1 MNDSLEI
8 STLGT
13 LHIRRNGRTVE
24 GFPTRKVEA
33 LLAYLAC
40 TRRSHPRE
48 QLAELLWDDRP
59 QSQSL
64 TNLRTTLSRLND
76 RLAPFLLITRKAVTI
91 DPEANVWVDAVELS
105 TSLQLHKLP
114 LSTRAVHDLEHALT
128 LYKGNFLDGFDISES
143 RGFEEWLRSERQRL
157 RVGVLQ
163 ALGHLIDVHIER
175 ASFDAGVAHAT
186 RLLELDPLREDA
198 HRQMMWLR
206 VASGQR
212 SAALAQYDS
221 CRRILADELGIEP
234 EVATTTLY
242 RQIQSG
248 AFVPPAAP
256 LTTSINVPAQ
266 PTRFIGREAE
276 LARLEEYLDDPD
288 CRLLTLIGPGG
299 VGKTR
304 LAYEVAKR
312 NAGDFPAGVYSIPLS
327 GVASAQYLA
336 STIAERLTL
345 PLDGS
350 ADQKMQLLDALR
362 EKHLLLVLDT
372 CEHLLD
378 GMELL
383 ADILAVAPGVTI
395 LATSRERLNLHGEWL
410 FPVHGLPFPPYESN
424 ESNESGAGA
433 QTYPAVQLFEQSAR
447 RSGPGFH
454 LDDLTDVARICQLVE
469 GLPLAIEL
477 AASWIQHMPCER
489 IASHIQRDL
498 DFLSTNLR
506 DVPERHRSTRTLF
519 EHSWRLLSEAEQSAL
534 RKLSIFRGGFD
545 ADAAAHIADASLHM
559 LSALVEKSLVRASPS
574 GRYDLHDLLR
584 QFAEEK
590 LRDADEWAVTLE
602 KHLDYY
608 VTWAERAAVG
618 LRGGEQVKWFGC
630 FEAEHDN
637 LRIALEWG
645 IHGRGAETGLRLA
658 NALWWF
664 WFRRGY
670 LREGYEWLKAG
681 LARTEGETP
690 TRAYAMVYAVPLA
703 HQLHAGITTSDAA
716 DLREVVRIGH
726 ALGLHE
732 VVGLAYASMS
742 FSVADY
748 QAAMALFEQAIDH
761 LRRAD
766 ARSVLTTALFL
777 YGNRARAQGD
787 LTRAEALYQ
796 ESLDLAQ
803 ADQNREWM
811 ISPLG
816 NLGRLAVY
824 RDDYDRAATLLQQAV
839 SLGRPSGN
847 RVAIADCLIY
857 LGTLEVYRAEYAA
870 AKEHLEETLAL
881 FHDVGNQMGIAH
893 AYHCLADLALHQGND
908 ERAAKL
914 VSESLS
920 MSRGFLGNFS
930 SREFSTARLLIV
942 GKLALAH
949 EDYEAAASL
958 FGAAESLREQNGYLL
973 EPLPRA
979 EYNEAVAQVRAPL
992 DPLVFE
998 TAWRE
1003 GHAMAEAEAITFAL
1017 GYVQTQF
1024 DPNESEMK
1032 R

>member
-13 LHIRRNGRTVE
+13 LQIRRNGRPVE
-24 GFPTRKVEA
+24 DFPTRKVEA

-40 TRRSHPRE
+40 TGRSHPRE
-48 QLAELLWDDRP
+48 QVAELLWDDRS

-64 TNLRTTLSRLND
+64 TNLRATLSRLNEQ
-76 RLAPFLLITRKAVTI
+76 LAPFLLITRKAVAI
-91 DPEANVWVDAVELS
+91 HPEANVWVDAVELRLVLES
-105 TSLQLHKLP
+105 HKPP
-114 LSTRAVHDLEHALT
+114 LSARAVHDLERALT
-128 LYKGNFLDGFDISES
+128 LYKGDFLDGFYISES
-143 RGFEEWLRSERQRL
+143 QGFEEWLRSERQRL
-157 RVGVLQ
+157 RVGVMQ
-163 ALGHLIDVHIER
+163 ALSHLIDVHVEH
-175 ASFDAGVAHAT
+175 ASFDAGIAHAT

-198 HRQMMWLR
+198 HRQMMLLR
-206 VASGQR
+206 ACSGQR

-221 CRRILADELGIEP
+221 CRRVLADELGVEP

-248 AFVPPAAP
+248 AFVPPTAP
-256 LTTSINVPAQ
+256 LKTSINVPAQ

-276 LARLEEYLDDPD
+276 LAQLEEYLDTPD

-312 NAGDFPAGVYSIPLS
+312 KAGDFPAGVYAVPLS

-350 ADQKMQLLDALR
+350 ADQKAQLLDALR
-362 EKHLLLVLDT
+362 EKHLLLVMDN
-372 CEHLLD
+372 CEHVLE

-383 ADILAVAPGVTI
+383 AEILSVAPGVNI
-395 LATSRERLNLHGEWL
+395 LATSRERLNLQGEWL
-410 FPVHGLPFPPYESN
+410 FPVQGLPFPQNASE
-424 ESNESGAGA
+424 AGA
-433 QTYPAVQLFEQSAR
+433 QTYPAMQLFEQSAR
-447 RSGPGFH
+447 RGSPGFH
-454 LDDLTDVARICQLVE
+454 LDDLTDVARICKLVE

-477 AASWIQHMPCER
+477 AASWVHHMPCER
-489 IASHIQRDL
+489 IASHIQGDL

-506 DVPERHRSTRTLF
+506 DMPERHRSTRALF
-519 EHSWRLLSEAEQSAL
+519 EHSWRLLSEAERLTL
-534 RKLSIFRGGFD
+534 RKLSVFRGGFE
-545 ADAAAHIADASLHM
+545 ADAAAHIADASLHT
-559 LSALVEKSLVRASPS
+559 LSALVDKSLVRASPT

-590 LRDADEWAVTLE
+590 LREANEWAATLE

-608 VTWAERAAVG
+608 VTWAERADVG

-630 FEAEHDN
+630 IEAEHDN
-637 LRIALEWG
+637 LRVALEWG
-645 IHGRGAETGLRLA
+645 IHGQGAETGLRLA

-681 LARTEGETP
+681 LAETEGETP

-703 HQLHAGITTSDAA
+703 HQLHAGVTTSDAEE
-716 DLREVVRIGH
+716 LREVVRIGQK
-726 ALGLHE
+726 LGLHE
-732 VVGLAYASMS
+732 VVGLAYVSMS
-742 FSVADY
+742 FSVAGY
-748 QAAMALFEQAIDH
+748 QAAMALFEQAIRL

-787 LTRAEALYQ
+787 LSRAEVLYQ
-796 ESLDLAQ
+796 ESLDIAQ

-816 NLGRLAVY
+816 NLGRLAMY
-824 RDDYDRAATLLQQAV
+824 RDGYDRAAALLQQAIA
-839 SLGRPSGN
+839 LGRPSGN

-857 LGTLEVYRAEYAA
+857 LGTLELYRAEYGAA
-870 AKEHLEETLAL
+870 SEHLEETLAL
-881 FHDVGNQMGIAH
+881 FRDVGNQMGIAH
-893 AYHCLADLALHQGND
+893 ASHCLADLALHQGNYD
-908 ERAAKL
+908 RAAKL
-914 VSESLS
+914 VSDSLS
-920 MSRGFLGNFS
+920 MSQSFLGNFS
-930 SREFSTARLLIV
+930 NREFSTERLLIV

-949 EDYEAAASL
+949 EDYEEAARL
-958 FGAAESLREQNGYLL
+958 FGAAEALREQNGYLL

-979 EYNEAVAQVRAPL
+979 EYKEAVAQVRAPL
-992 DPLVFE
+992 DPFVFE
-998 TAWRE
+998 TAWGE
-1003 GHAMAEAEAITFAL
+1003 GQAMTEAEAITFAL
-1017 GYVQTQF
+1017 GYLQTQF
-1024 DPNESEMK
+1024 DLNENEMK
-1032 R
+1032 K